1 MKLEKIGRLNMDED
15 KIFII
20 IDLMALFIFAAV
32 ALALPIW
39 WFSKIAIIVMDLI
52 MFGSILLVL
61 TYNGE

>member
-1 MKLEKIGRLNMDED
+1 MDD
-15 KIFII
+15 NKIFII

-39 WFSKIAIIVMDLI
+39 WFGKIAIIVMDLI

>member
-1 MKLEKIGRLNMDED
+1 MDED